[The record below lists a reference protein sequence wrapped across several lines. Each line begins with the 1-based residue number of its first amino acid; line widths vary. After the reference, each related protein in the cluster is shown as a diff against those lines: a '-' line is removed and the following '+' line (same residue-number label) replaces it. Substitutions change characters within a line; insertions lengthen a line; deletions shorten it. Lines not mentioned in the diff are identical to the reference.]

1 MFEEL
6 KKLRELK
13 ELKTILL
20 NSMIFAYMT
29 IVFNYSA
36 ACGCDNYFLLMLIY
50 KGVQR

>member
-6 KKLRELK
+6 KKLR

-36 ACGCDNYFLLMLIY
+36 TCGCDNYFLLMLIY